1 MNDNDHNEERP
12 MSTTV
17 AIIILRQLGG
27 SRFIAM
33 TGAKNLVA
41 EDNALVFR
49 LPENLTSNRIN
60 AVGIYLEPSD
70 TYRMKFFRQ
79 KGAPTFAMDVVAELG
94 DVYCE
99 DLQRIFT
106 EITGLDT
113 HL

>member
-1 MNDNDHNEERP
+1 MNDNDHNEKRP

-17 AIIILRQLGG
+17 AMIILQQLGG
-27 SRFIAM
+27 NRFIAM

-41 EDNALVFR
+41 EDNALIFR
-49 LPENLTSNRIN
+49 LPENLTNNRIT

-79 KGAPTFAMDVVAELG
+79 EGAPTFAIDVVAELD

-106 EITGLDT
+106 RITGLDT